1 MIKKKQNSLKKEKN
15 REIISEDRKK
25 YLKSIKINKIKIL
38 VTQITL
44 VIVLIVAW
52 EVLARIR

>member
-15 REIISEDRKK
+15 KEIISEDRKK

>member
-15 REIISEDRKK
+15 KEIISEDRKK

-52 EVLARIR
+52 EILARTR

>member
-15 REIISEDRKK
+15 KEIISEDRKK
-25 YLKSIKINKIKIL
+25 YLKNIKINKIKIL

>member
-15 REIISEDRKK
+15 KEIISEGRKK